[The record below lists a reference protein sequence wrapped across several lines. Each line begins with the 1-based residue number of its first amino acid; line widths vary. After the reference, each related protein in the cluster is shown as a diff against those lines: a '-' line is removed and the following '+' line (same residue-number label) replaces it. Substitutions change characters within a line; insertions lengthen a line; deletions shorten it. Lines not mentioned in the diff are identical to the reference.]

1 MKSCKITVVEHF
13 LYSNKHIKHFKSCL
27 NIKHSYSLLFFL
39 NFKVHEE
46 IGSGTGWLRNVHSED
61 CKGFPF
67 RGTWEYYDSEWKEDE
82 DLKVTELPTT
92 GK

>member
-1 MKSCKITVVEHF
+1 MSGKIDA
-13 LYSNKHIKHFKSCL
+13 
-27 NIKHSYSLLFFL
+27 
-39 NFKVHEE
+39 
-46 IGSGTGWLRNVHSED
+46 GTGWLSNGHSKD

-67 RGTWEYYDSEWKEDE
+67 RGTWKYSDPEWKEDK